1 MANLPIIKDLKVAD
15 YLAELAADSL
25 FPSAGA
31 AAALGGAQAASLFAM
46 VCRVNL
52 RKSKSGETDSGEE
65 YWSRML
71 AEAEEISNQC
81 LELAQADGL
90 AYRLVVE
97 GDPQG
102 PDHAIEVPLR
112 IASWACK
119 LTLMIK
125 EALSLS
131 YKPVQADAETAL
143 HLAEGSKNAALAVA
157 RHNLKMIADTARRAY
172 YSKEIENLM
181 GSAANK
187 THSIDDP
194 V

>member
-52 RKSKSGETDSGEE
+52 RKSKSGETNSGED
-65 YWSRML
+65 YWSQML
-71 AEAEEISNQC
+71 AKAEDLCNQC

-90 AYRLVVE
+90 AYRKVVD

-102 PDHAIEVPLR
+102 PDHAIEVPLE
-112 IASWACK
+112 IASNLSK
-119 LTLMIK
+119 LVLMIK
-125 EALSLS
+125 EALPLA

-157 RHNLKMIADTARRAY
+157 RHNLKMITDTAKRACY
-172 YSKEIENLM
+172 RKEIENLM
-181 GSAANK
+181 GSAADK
-187 THSIDDP
+187 THLIDDSI
-194 V
+194 